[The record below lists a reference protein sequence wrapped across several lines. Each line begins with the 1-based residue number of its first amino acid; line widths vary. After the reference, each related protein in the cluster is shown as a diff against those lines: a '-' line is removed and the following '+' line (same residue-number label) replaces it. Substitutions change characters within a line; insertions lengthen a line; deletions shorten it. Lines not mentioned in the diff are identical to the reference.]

1 MNSSTTILY
10 QQSRLRLERSTYIR
24 PITLGESIHSN
35 KIRGLSD
42 FLARQ
47 PKSYNEIAQFLV
59 MNTFS
64 EEGFLTVYLGELTET
79 GVVCLLGGFGWDAF
93 EYASFTDLP
102 IQAKLPITEAIR
114 TNEVLVLKND
124 AEYRKEFP
132 LTTQA
137 KTSVAWLTEVVI
149 PVYPIGGMSLYSAKE
164 ITLSESMKVFF
175 VAIGSLLGLYASR
188 LPSSLEE
195 VARNVKKKIDLPQV
209 PLTDRQFVIAGLLEQ
224 GFNNAQ
230 IAEEISY
237 SESLIRQETVVIY
250 RKLQVTGRKA
260 MQAIRA
266 LNLEAAADI
275 EQALEVPTPEA

>member
-1 MNSSTTILY
+1 MNSSTTIIY